1 MIISDPGQ
9 YQHGDFVLFD
19 GAGVTFN
26 IMSFLLA
33 RFDPSWRKAPRKPW
47 HVGFLYDQHP
57 LFGWMVGE
65 ANGKLGV
72 TETPLRDFKNPYLVF
87 RWFDLPPDRTKMIN
101 FMNAHLGQKY
111 DNFFGYL
118 FTILWLFVR
127 WWPRII
133 DRRYMCW
140 EFLYAFAA
148 AFEKPVDTIYDYPLI
163 TILMDKVGYPGY
175 V

>member
-9 YQHGDFVLFD
+9 YQPGDFVLFD

-26 IMSFLLA
+26 ILSFLLA

-47 HVGFLYDQHP
+47 HVGFLTKKLGD
-57 LFGWMVGE
+57 WMVGE
-65 ANGKLGV
+65 ANGKFGV
-72 TETPLRDFKNPYLVF
+72 TETPLKNFKNPYLVF
-87 RWFDLPPDRTKMIN
+87 RWFDLPRTPEKIAA
-101 FMNAHLGQKY
+101 FMQVHHGQKY

-118 FTILWLFVR
+118 FTILWFFVR

-163 TILMDKVGYPGY
+163 TILMDKVDYPGY